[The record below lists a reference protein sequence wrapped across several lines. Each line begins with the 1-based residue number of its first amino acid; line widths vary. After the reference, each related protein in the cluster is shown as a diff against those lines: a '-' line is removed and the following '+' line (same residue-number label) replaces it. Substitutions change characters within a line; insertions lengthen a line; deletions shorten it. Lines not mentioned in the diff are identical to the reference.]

1 MKDPFLVLGAIIALG
16 VLYVM
21 LPVFLDVLMRYRK
34 AKTVNCPHKN
44 EKTSV
49 DIDAKQAAF
58 TALAGKPKLHLKD
71 CPLWHDEIYCNQEC
85 LSQL

>member
-1 MKDPFLVLGAIIALG
+1 MNNPLMVLATIIALG

-34 AKTVNCPHKN
+34 DKIVTCPHKN
-44 EKTSV
+44 EKATV
-49 DIDAKQAAF
+49 DIDAKRAAF

-71 CPLWHDEIYCNQEC
+71 CPLRQDEMYCNQEC

>member
-1 MKDPFLVLGAIIALG
+1 MKDPFLVLGSIIALG

-21 LPVFLDVLMRYRK
+21 LPVFMDVLMRYRK
-34 AKTVNCPHKN
+34 SKIVTCPHKN
-44 EKTSV
+44 EKASV
-49 DIDAKQAAF
+49 DVDAKRAAF